1 MLAMHYLIRLDGADA
16 VAAVRR
22 RAAERGPLFERMEG
36 LAEKF
41 FLVDPADPA
50 YATFYLWHDPRA
62 ALAFLEGAF
71 FTALS
76 ETFGRPQVRLLLPR
90 RVALPSEEPA
100 IAVLTGMAADR
111 GTAIATLDAASGHA
125 LNLIFSPDVEG
136 RRFDVMYH
144 ARGSTPANLA

>member
-1 MLAMHYLIRLDGADA
+1 MLAMHYLIRLDGAEA

-22 RAAERGPLFERMEG
+22 RAAERGPLFDRMDG

-41 FLVDPADPA
+41 FLVDPVDPA
-50 YATFYLWHDPRA
+50 YATFYLWRDPRA

-71 FTALS
+71 FAALS
-76 ETFGRPQVRLLLPR
+76 KTFGRPQVRLLLPHR
-90 RVALPSEEPA
+90 LALPLDEPST
-100 IAVLTGMAADR
+100 AVLTGMAADR
-111 GTAIATLDAASGHA
+111 GSAIATLDPSSGHA

-144 ARGSTPANLA
+144 ARGSMPVNQA